1 MSTVNTSKAPVKFKE
16 NQLKQKVK
24 LVLNDAF
31 IAQVELLHK
40 TIGAIEWSGPLI
52 FKVTKGSI
60 EDLSTFEL
68 EAVEVVP
75 TDIGTSTYTEFDF
88 FSGDEY
94 VDDKVMAAMEDPDL
108 KVGGIHTHHNMNC
121 FFSGTDT
128 TALHENAP
136 SYNYYLS
143 LIVNFKDYTNWCGK
157 IAYISKKTI
166 KGSITEEFKG
176 SNGIVKIDE
185 KTVDTIEEILNL
197 VDLDIVMYKP
207 EIELPTEFK
216 DRVASLWKEHNKP
229 KKVVYG
235 GQRSFFEDDYSGI
248 YPTLFDDDKPHKY
261 HTPVKLKSNKTGK
274 SVTVNRWSTNK
285 VVPLT
290 EANIKT
296 FLAQLLSFDK
306 SINDFDDVMKSLM
319 DELDDDTDPTA
330 DSSKVFILDYYKSS
344 FDHEFEEYF
353 GYEPTNKSYTH
364 VSAILGK
371 LSLEYVNSKFV
382 DDLLAETRKLI
393 TLNVY

>member
-1 MSTVNTSKAPVKFKE
+1 
-16 NQLKQKVK
+16 
-24 LVLNDAF
+24 
-31 IAQVELLHK
+31 
-40 TIGAIEWSGPLI
+40 
-52 FKVTKGSI
+52 
-60 EDLSTFEL
+60 
-68 EAVEVVP
+68 
-75 TDIGTSTYTEFDF
+75 
-88 FSGDEY
+88 
-94 VDDKVMAAMEDPDL
+94 
-108 KVGGIHTHHNMNC
+108 MNC
-121 FFSGTDT
+121 FFSGTDN

-176 SNGIVKIDE
+176 SNGIVKVDE
-185 KTVDTIEEILNL
+185 KTVDTVEEILNL
-197 VDLDIVMYKP
+197 VDLDIVMSKP
-207 EIELPTEFK
+207 EVELPTEFK
-216 DRVASLWKEHNKP
+216 DRVASLWEEHNKP
-229 KKVVYG
+229 KKVAYG
-235 GQRSFFEDDYSGI
+235 GQRSFWEDDYAGYYPKLKDKASSLLFEDDR
-248 YPTLFDDDKPHKY
+248 PHKY
-261 HTPVKLKSNKTGK
+261 HKPVKLKSGKTGK
-274 SVTVNRWSTNK
+274 SVTVNKWSANK

-306 SINDFDDVMKSLM
+306 SINDFDYVMKSLM
-319 DELDDDTDPTA
+319 DELDNDTNPTA
-330 DSSKVFILDYYKSS
+330 ESSKVFILDFYKSS

-371 LSLEYVNSKFV
+371 LSLDYVNSKFL

-393 TLNVY
+393 TFNVY